1 MSEEIKKGLLG
12 IVVDETTIS
21 HVVPELSALTYR
33 GYTVQE
39 LCDKCD
45 FEEVAY
51 LVLNGELPN
60 KSQLK
65 KFIKQERSERKLSKQ
80 ILNDIKKMPRNA
92 HPMDVIRTCVSLMA
106 LEDKDTKDNSPKA
119 NMRKAM
125 RIFAKTPTAVAAYF
139 RTRKGKSI
147 IAPSK
152 KLSFSENFFKMM
164 FNKVPDKEIVRAFDI
179 SLILYAEHSFN
190 VSTFTARTIT
200 SSLSDIHGA
209 ITGAIASLKGPLHGG
224 ANEEVMHMMNKI
236 KKPENA
242 LKWINDALKNKEVVM
257 GFGHRVY
264 KSGDS
269 RVPTMRQY
277 FGKVAKLKKD
287 KKFEKIYDIVERVM
301 IKEKNIHP
309 NVDYPTGPTYH
320 LMGFDTDFFTPI
332 FVISRITGWSA
343 HIMEQHAANK
353 LIRPLASYKG
363 SKHRN
368 CLLYTSDAADE

>member
-1 MSEEIKKGLLG
+1 MHNEIKKGLLG

-21 HVVPELSALTYR
+21 QVMPEINSLTYR

-39 LCDKCD
+39 LCDKCS

-51 LVLNGELPN
+51 LVINGKLPN
-60 KSQLK
+60 KKQLK
-65 KFIKQERSERKLSKQ
+65 KFIKEERSNRKLSNQ
-80 ILNDIKKMPRNA
+80 ILKDIEKMPKKA
-92 HPMDVIRTCVSLMA
+92 HPMDVVRTAVSLMA
-106 LEDKDTKDNSPKA
+106 LEDKETIDNSPEA

-125 RIFAKTPTAVAAYF
+125 RIFSKTPAAVAAFF
-139 RTRKGKSI
+139 RVRKGKKI
-147 IAPSK
+147 ITPK
-152 KLSFSENFFKMM
+152 KNLSFSENFFHMC
-164 FNKVPDKEIVRAFDI
+164 FGRVPNKEIVKAFDV

-224 ANEEVMHMMNKI
+224 ANEEVMRMMNKI

-242 LKWINDALKNKEVVM
+242 LKWINNALDKKEVIM

-264 KSGDS
+264 KKGDS
-269 RVPTMRQY
+269 RVPTMEKY
-277 FGKVAKLKKD
+277 FNKVVKIKKD
-287 KKFEKIYDIVERVM
+287 KKFQKIYDVVKNVM
-301 IKEKNIHP
+301 IERKNIHP

-320 LMGFDTDFFTPI
+320 LMGFDIDFFTPI
-332 FVISRITGWSA
+332 FVISRIVGWSA

-353 LIRPLASYKG
+353 LIRPLSKYSG
-363 SKHRN
+363 EKHRRVM
-368 CLLYTSDAADE
+368 LLNQR

>member
-1 MSEEIKKGLLG
+1 MSDEVKKGLLG

-21 HVVPELSALTYR
+21 QVMPDINSLTYR
-33 GYTVQE
+33 GYAVQD
-39 LCDKCD
+39 LCEKCS

-51 LVLNGELPN
+51 LVLNGDLP
-60 KSQLK
+60 KKKELK
-65 KFIKQERSERKLSKQ
+65 KFKKQLEENRNITINLREIVKHMPKRS
-80 ILNDIKKMPRNA
+80 
-92 HPMDVIRTCVSLMA
+92 HPMDVTRTIVSVLG
-106 LEDKDTKDNSPKA
+106 LEDKETNNNSPEA
-119 NMRKAM
+119 NMRKAI
-125 RIFAKTPTAVAAYF
+125 RIFAKAPTAIAAFF
-139 RTRKGKSI
+139 RARKGKNVI
-147 IAPSK
+147 PPK
-152 KLSFSENFFKMM
+152 KNLSFSENFFYMC
-164 FNKVPDKEIVRAFDI
+164 FGKVPSKEIVKAFDV

-242 LKWINDALKNKEVVM
+242 LKWINKTLDKKEVVM

-264 KSGDS
+264 KKGDS
-269 RVPTMRQY
+269 RVPTMEKY
-277 FGKVAKLKKD
+277 FKKVSKVKSD
-287 KKFEKIYDIVERVM
+287 KKFIKIYEIVKKVM
-301 IKEKNIHP
+301 IDRKNIHP

-343 HIMEQHAANK
+343 HIMDQHTANK
-353 LIRPLASYKG
+353 LIRPL
-363 SKHRN
+363 SKYSGAEHRKVM
-368 CLLYTSDAADE
+368 LLNQR

>member
-1 MSEEIKKGLLG
+1 MSDEIKKGLLG
-12 IVVDETTIS
+12 IVVDETTVSQVMPDINS
-21 HVVPELSALTYR
+21 LTYR
-33 GYTVQE
+33 GYAVQD
-39 LCDKCD
+39 LCAKCN

-60 KSQLK
+60 KKQLK
-65 KFIKQERSERKLSKQ
+65 NFIKEERSDRKLSKE
-80 ILNDIKKMPRNA
+80 ILSDIRKMPKKA
-92 HPMDVIRTCVSLMA
+92 HPMDVVRTAVSLMA
-106 LEDKDTKDNSPKA
+106 LEDKETKDNSPKA
-119 NMRKAM
+119 NMRKAI
-125 RIFAKTPTAVAAYF
+125 RIFSKTPIALAAFF
-139 RTRKGKSI
+139 RARKGKKM
-147 IAPSK
+147 IAPK
-152 KLSFSENFFKMM
+152 KSLSFSENFFYMCFGKI
-164 FNKVPDKEIVRAFDI
+164 PSKEIVKAFDV

-242 LKWINDALKNKEVVM
+242 LKWINTALDKKSVVM

-269 RVPTMRQY
+269 RVPTMREY
-277 FGKVAKLKKD
+277 FAKVAKVKKD
-287 KKFEKIYDIVERVM
+287 KKFEKIYDIVEKVM
-301 IKEKNIHP
+301 IDRKNIYP

-343 HIMEQHAANK
+343 HILEQHAANK

-363 SKHRN
+363 SGYRKVIPINQR
-368 CLLYTSDAADE
+368 

>member
-1 MSEEIKKGLLG
+1 MSDEIKKGLLG

-21 HVVPELSALTYR
+21 QVMPEINSLTYR

-39 LCDKCD
+39 LCDKCS

-51 LVLNGELPN
+51 LVINGELPN
-60 KSQLK
+60 KKQLK
-65 KFIKQERSERKLSKQ
+65 KFIKEERSNRKLSKQ
-80 ILNDIKKMPRNA
+80 ILKDIQKMPKKA
-92 HPMDVIRTCVSLMA
+92 HPMDVVRTAVSLMA
-106 LEDKDTKDNSPKA
+106 LEDKETKDNSPEA

-125 RIFAKTPTAVAAYF
+125 RIFAKTPAAVAAFF
-139 RTRKGKSI
+139 RVRKSKNI
-147 IAPSK
+147 ITPNK
-152 KLSFSENFFKMM
+152 NLSFSENFFHMC
-164 FNKVPDKEIVRAFDI
+164 FGKVPSKEIVKAFDV

-242 LKWINDALKNKEVVM
+242 LKWINNALDNKDVVM

-269 RVPTMRQY
+269 RVPTMKNY
-277 FGKVAKLKKD
+277 FKKVAKIKKD
-287 KKFEKIYDIVERVM
+287 KTYQKIYDIVEKVM
-301 IKEKNIHP
+301 IDRKDIHP
-309 NVDYPTGPTYH
+309 NLDYPTGPTYH

-353 LIRPLASYKG
+353 LIRPLSNYKG
-363 SKHRN
+363 SKHRKVLELN
-368 CLLYTSDAADE
+368 QR

>member
-33 GYTVQE
+33 GSTVQE

-65 KFIKQERSERKLSKQ
+65 KFIKQERSERRLSKQ

-200 SSLSDIHGA
+200 SSLSD
-209 ITGAIASLKGPLHGG
+209 
-224 ANEEVMHMMNKI
+224 
-236 KKPENA
+236 
-242 LKWINDALKNKEVVM
+242 
-257 GFGHRVY
+257 
-264 KSGDS
+264 
-269 RVPTMRQY
+269 
-277 FGKVAKLKKD
+277 
-287 KKFEKIYDIVERVM
+287 
-301 IKEKNIHP
+301 
-309 NVDYPTGPTYH
+309 
-320 LMGFDTDFFTPI
+320 
-332 FVISRITGWSA
+332 
-343 HIMEQHAANK
+343 
-353 LIRPLASYKG
+353 
-363 SKHRN
+363 
-368 CLLYTSDAADE
+368 

>member
-1 MSEEIKKGLLG
+1 MSDDIKKGLLG
-12 IVVDETTIS
+12 IVVDETEIS
-21 HVVPELSALTYR
+21 KVMPEINSLTYR
-33 GYTVQE
+33 GYAAQD
-39 LCDKCD
+39 LCARCD

-51 LVLNGELPN
+51 LILNKELPN
-60 KSQLK
+60 KKQLK
-65 KFIKQERSERKLSKQ
+65 EFKKELSKEITLSKNLINILKQ
-80 ILNDIKKMPRNA
+80 IPKKS
-92 HPMDVIRTCVSLMA
+92 HPMDVARTVVSVMG
-106 LEDKDTKDNSPKA
+106 LEDKETKDNSPKA
-119 NMRKAM
+119 NLRKAV
-125 RIFAKTPTAVAAYF
+125 RIFAKTPTALAAFY
-139 RTRKGKSI
+139 RLRKGKKI
-147 IAPSK
+147 IPPK
-152 KLSFSENFFKMM
+152 KNFDFSENFFHMC
-164 FNKVPDKEIVRAFDI
+164 FGKVPNKEIVKAFDV

-224 ANEEVMHMMNKI
+224 ANEEVMHMMKKI

-242 LKWINDALKNKEVVM
+242 LKWITNALKNKDVVM

-269 RVPTMRQY
+269 RVPTMREY
-277 FGKVAKLKKD
+277 FKRVAIIKKD
-287 KKFEKIYDIVERVM
+287 KTFEKIYDIVEKVM
-301 IKEKNIHP
+301 IKEKNIYP

-363 SKHRN
+363 NKHRKVLQLN
-368 CLLYTSDAADE
+368 QR

>member
-1 MSEEIKKGLLG
+1 MSDEIKKGLLG
-12 IVVDETTIS
+12 IIVDETEVS
-21 HVVPELSALTYR
+21 KVMPEINSLTYR
-33 GYTVQE
+33 GYAAQD
-39 LCDKCD
+39 LCEYCR

-51 LVLNGELPN
+51 LILNRDLPN
-60 KSQLK
+60 SIQLK
-65 KFIKQERSERKLSKQ
+65 KFEKQERDERELSKNLYE
-80 ILNDIKKMPRNA
+80 IIKHIPKKS
-92 HPMDVIRTCVSLMA
+92 HPMDVARTAVSVMG
-106 LEDKDTKDNSPKA
+106 LEDKETSDSSPEA
-119 NMRKAM
+119 NMRKAL
-125 RIFAKTPTAVAAYF
+125 RIFSKTPTALAAFY
-139 RTRKGKSI
+139 RIRDGKKI
-147 IAPSK
+147 IKPK
-152 KLSFSENFFKMM
+152 KTLTFAENFFYMC
-164 FNKVPDKEIVRAFDI
+164 FGKVPQKEIVKAFDV

-242 LKWINDALKNKEVVM
+242 LKWIKDALKNKDVVM

-269 RVPTMRQY
+269 RVPTMREY
-277 FGKVAKLKKD
+277 FGKVAKIKKD
-287 KKFEKIYDIVERVM
+287 KKFEKIYDIVEKVM
-301 IKEKNIHP
+301 IKEKNIYP

-353 LIRPLASYKG
+353 LIRPLAKYKG
-363 SKHRN
+363 SKHRKVMELN
-368 CLLYTSDAADE
+368 YR

>member
-33 GYTVQE
+33 GYKVQD

-51 LVLNGELPN
+51 LVLHGELPS
-60 KSQLK
+60 KAQLK
-65 KFIKQERSERKLSKQ
+65 KFSKEEKSNRKLSKT
-80 ILNDIKKMPRNA
+80 IIKNIEQMPKNA

-119 NMRKAM
+119 NMRKALK
-125 RIFAKTPTAVAAYF
+125 IFSQTPTAVAAYF
-139 RTRKGKSI
+139 RARKGKKI
-147 IAPSK
+147 ISPDK

-164 FNKVPDKEIVRAFDI
+164 FGKVPDKEIVRAFDI

-200 SSLSDIHGA
+200 SSLSDLHGA

-224 ANEEVMHMMNKI
+224 ANEAVMHMMKDI
-236 KKPENA
+236 GKPEKAKKWIENA
-242 LKWINDALKNKEVVM
+242 LTKKKVVM

-264 KSGDS
+264 MTGDS
-269 RVPTMRQY
+269 RVPTMKHY
-277 FGKVAKLKKD
+277 MFKVAKLLKK
-287 KKFEKIYDIVERVM
+287 EKYTKMYETLEQVM
-301 IKEKNIHP
+301 LEKKNIHP
-309 NVDYPTGPTYH
+309 NVDFPCGPTYYM
-320 LMGFDTDFFTPI
+320 MGIDIDFYTPI
-332 FVISRITGWSA
+332 FVMSRITGWSA
-343 HIMEQHAANK
+343 HIMEQHASNK
-353 LIRPLASYKG
+353 LIRPL
-363 SKHRN
+363 SKYRGEEVREVM
-368 CLLYTSDAADE
+368 LLNQR

>member
-33 GYTVQE
+33 GYKVQD

-51 LVLNGELPN
+51 LVLHGELPS
-60 KSQLK
+60 KAQLK
-65 KFIKQERSERKLSKQ
+65 KFVKEERSNRKLSKTV
-80 ILNDIKKMPRNA
+80 IKNIQQMPRDA

-119 NMRKAM
+119 NMRKTL
-125 RIFAKTPTAVAAYF
+125 RIFSQAPTAVAGYF
-139 RTRKGKSI
+139 RARKGKKI
-147 IAPSK
+147 IAPNK
-152 KLSFSENFFKMM
+152 NLSFSENFFKMM

-200 SSLSDIHGA
+200 SSLSDLHGA

-224 ANEEVMHMMNKI
+224 ANEAVMHMMKSI
-236 KKPENA
+236 GKPEKA
-242 LKWINDALKNKEVVM
+242 KKWIEDALVKKKVVM

-264 KSGDS
+264 RTGDS
-269 RVPTMRQY
+269 RVPTMKHY
-277 FGKVAKLKKD
+277 MFKVAKLLKK
-287 KKFEKIYDIVERVM
+287 EKYTKMYETLEQVM
-301 IKEKNIHP
+301 LQKKNIHP
-309 NVDYPTGPTYH
+309 NVDFPCGPTYYM
-320 LMGFDTDFFTPI
+320 MGIDIDFYTPI
-332 FVISRITGWSA
+332 FVMSRITGWSA
-343 HIMEQHAANK
+343 HIMEQHASNK
-353 LIRPLASYKG
+353 LIRPLSKYKG
-363 SKHRN
+363 EEVREVM
-368 CLLYTSDAADE
+368 LLNQR

>member
-1 MSEEIKKGLLG
+1 MTEEIKKGLLG

-21 HVVPELSALTYR
+21 QVMPDINSLTYR

-39 LCDKCD
+39 LCDKCS

-51 LVLNGELPN
+51 LVINGKLPN
-60 KSQLK
+60 KKQLK
-65 KFIKQERSERKLSKQ
+65 KFIKEERLNRKLSNQ
-80 ILNDIKKMPRNA
+80 ILKDIQKMPKKA
-92 HPMDVIRTCVSLMA
+92 HPMDVVRTAVSLMA

-125 RIFAKTPTAVAAYF
+125 RIFSKTPAAVAAFF
-139 RTRKGKSI
+139 RVRKGKNI
-147 IAPSK
+147 LNPK
-152 KLSFSENFFKMM
+152 KNLSFSENFFYMC
-164 FNKVPDKEIVRAFDI
+164 FGKVPNKEIVKAFDV

-224 ANEEVMHMMNKI
+224 ANEEVMRMMNKI

-242 LKWINDALKNKEVVM
+242 LKWINNALDKKDVVM

-264 KSGDS
+264 KKGDS
-269 RVPTMRQY
+269 RVPTMEKY
-277 FGKVAKLKKD
+277 FKKVSKIKSD
-287 KKFEKIYDIVERVM
+287 KKFHKIYDIVKNVM
-301 IKEKNIHP
+301 IERKGIHP

-343 HIMEQHAANK
+343 HIMEQHTANK
-353 LIRPLASYKG
+353 LIRPLSKYSG
-363 SKHRN
+363 EKHRRVM
-368 CLLYTSDAADE
+368 LLNQR

>member
-1 MSEEIKKGLLG
+1 MSDEIKKGLLG

-21 HVVPELSALTYR
+21 QVMPEINSLTYR

-39 LCDKCD
+39 LCDKCS

-60 KSQLK
+60 KKQLK
-65 KFIKQERSERKLSKQ
+65 KFIKEERSDRKLSKQ
-80 ILNDIKKMPRNA
+80 ILKDIQKMPKKA
-92 HPMDVIRTCVSLMA
+92 HPMDVVRTAVSLMA
-106 LEDKDTKDNSPKA
+106 LEDKETKYNTPKA
-119 NMRKAM
+119 NMRKTM
-125 RIFAKTPTAVAAYF
+125 RIFAKTPAAVAAFF
-139 RTRKGKSI
+139 RVRK
-147 IAPSK
+147 SK
-152 KLSFSENFFKMM
+152 KIINPKKNLSFSENFFHMCFGKI
-164 FNKVPDKEIVRAFDI
+164 PSKEMVKAFDV

-209 ITGAIASLKGPLHGG
+209 ITGAIASLKGSLHGG

-236 KKPENA
+236 KSPKNA
-242 LKWINDALKNKEVVM
+242 LKWINNAIDKKNVVM

-264 KSGDS
+264 KKGDS
-269 RVPTMRQY
+269 RVPTMEKY
-277 FGKVAKLKKD
+277 FKKVSKIKSD
-287 KKFEKIYDIVERVM
+287 KKFHKIYDIIKNVM
-301 IKEKNIHP
+301 IKRKEIHP

-343 HIMEQHAANK
+343 HIMEQHASNK
-353 LIRPLASYKG
+353 LIRPLSKYRG
-363 SKHRN
+363 EKHRKVI
-368 CLLYTSDAADE
+368 LLNQR

>member
-200 SSLSDIHGA
+200 SSLSDLHGA
-209 ITGAIASLKGPLHGG
+209 ITGAIASLKGPFHGG
-224 ANEEVMHMMNKI
+224 ANEAVMHMMKEI
-236 KKPENA
+236 GKPEKAKAWIENA
-242 LKWINDALKNKEVVM
+242 LNKKKVVM

-264 KSGDS
+264 RTGDS
-269 RVPTMRQY
+269 RVPTMKHY
-277 FGKVAKLKKD
+277 MFKVAKLLKK
-287 KKFEKIYDIVERVM
+287 EKYTRMYEILEKVM
-301 IKEKNIHP
+301 LQRKNIHP
-309 NVDYPTGPTYH
+309 NVDFPCGPTYYM
-320 LMGFDTDFFTPI
+320 MGIDIDFYTPI
-332 FVISRITGWSA
+332 FVMSRITGWSA
-343 HIMEQHAANK
+343 HIMEQHASNK
-353 LIRPLASYKG
+353 LIRPL
-363 SKHRN
+363 SKYRGAEVREVM
-368 CLLYTSDAADE
+368 LLNQR

>member
-1 MSEEIKKGLLG
+1 MSDDIKKGLLG

-21 HVVPELSALTYR
+21 QVMPDINSLTYR
-33 GYTVQE
+33 GYAVQD
-39 LCDKCD
+39 LCEKCI

-51 LVLNGELPN
+51 LVLNGDLPN
-60 KSQLK
+60 KKELK
-65 KFIKQERSERKLSKQ
+65 KFKKELEENRKITINLREIVKHMP
-80 ILNDIKKMPRNA
+80 KKA
-92 HPMDVIRTCVSLMA
+92 HPMDVARTIVSVLG
-106 LEDKDTKDNSPKA
+106 LEDKETSNNSPKS
-119 NMRKAM
+119 NMKKAIK
-125 RIFAKTPTAVAAYF
+125 IFAKTPTAIAAFF
-139 RTRKGKSI
+139 RARKGKKI
-147 IAPSK
+147 ISPK
-152 KLSFSENFFKMM
+152 KGLTFAENFFYMC
-164 FNKVPDKEIVRAFDI
+164 FGKVPNKDIVKAFDV

-242 LKWINDALKNKEVVM
+242 LKWINKALDEKEVVM

-264 KSGDS
+264 KKGDS
-269 RVPTMRQY
+269 RVPTMEKY
-277 FGKVAKLKKD
+277 FKKVAKLKKD
-287 KKFEKIYDIVERVM
+287 KKFHKIYDIVKNVM
-301 IKEKNIHP
+301 IKRKDIHP

-332 FVISRITGWSA
+332 FVISRITGWAA

-353 LIRPLASYKG
+353 LIRPL
-363 SKHRN
+363 SKYSGPEHRKVI
-368 CLLYTSDAADE
+368 LLNQR